1 MDLFFRDGKCYANFF
16 LPQAA
21 DVHQHLVS
29 PRALSTNQGDRAGNA
44 WYKLRSYN
52 QPGPLSTGQST
63 SQASARPPHKAA
75 LLNATQGLP
84 KTGRLREPCRS

>member
-1 MDLFFRDGKCYANFF
+1 MASVMPTFFYRRLLTSINIWC
-16 LPQAA
+16 P
-21 DVHQHLVS
+21 
-29 PRALSTNQGDRAGNA
+29 PRALSTNQGDRARNA